1 MAKRQGIFG
10 ISGRDFEELTRLFFM
25 NAKRKD
31 YYRRL
36 YAFHKAKKKKPQVLN
51 QEGLSLELLTMKN
64 IIQRS
69 LIKN

>member
-1 MAKRQGIFG
+1 
-10 ISGRDFEELTRLFFM
+10 M
-25 NAKRKD
+25 NVKRKG
-31 YYRRL
+31 YYCRL
-36 YAFHKAKKKKPQVLN
+36 YVFHKDKKKKPQVLN